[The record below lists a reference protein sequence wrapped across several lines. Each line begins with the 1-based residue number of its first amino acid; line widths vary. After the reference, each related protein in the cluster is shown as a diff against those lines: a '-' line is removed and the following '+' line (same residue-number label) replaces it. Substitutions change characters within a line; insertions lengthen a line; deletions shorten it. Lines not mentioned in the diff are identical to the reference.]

1 MAMPPPGAVCPAMV
15 KLPDVGLICDCKTIV
30 PATRKVQVRAPD
42 AIMHSRS
49 EPEPESANVVTGIT
63 RPPRPPVAAAPKPC
77 AVGKALCR
85 PSGSFEGLKIPAVGG
100 GGGGGGG
107 TGGGGGGGTGGGGG
121 GGGGGGTGGGG
132 GAGGGG
138 GDGGGVVVGGGDG
151 GGVTTGGGEGGG
163 GTTTTGGGG
172 GELDGG
178 VPPVLPPEPP
188 PPQPDR
194 AKAKTSVVEP
204 TTMRPRFCI
213 ELRPLAILIET
224 RAVIYF

>member
-1 MAMPPPGAVCPAMV
+1 MPPPGAVWPATV
-15 KLPDVGLICDCKTIV
+15 KFPDVGFICDCSTIV
-30 PATRKVQVRAPD
+30 PATRKVHVRAPV
-42 AIMHSRS
+42 AIIHSRS
-49 EPEPESANVVTGIT
+49 DPAPESASVVTGIT

-77 AVGKALCR
+77 AVGKALWR
-85 PSGSFEGLKIPAVGG
+85 PSGSFDGLKIPAVGG
-100 GGGGGGG
+100 GGGGVGGGGGDGGDGGG
-107 TGGGGGGGTGGGGG
+107 TGGGGGE
-121 GGGGGGTGGGG
+121 
-132 GAGGGG
+132 GGGG

-151 GGVTTGGGEGGG
+151 GGVTTGGGDGGG

-213 ELRPLAILIET
+213 GLRPLAMLIET
-224 RAVIYF
+224 RAVIYL

>member
-1 MAMPPPGAVCPAMV
+1 MQSRKDPA
-15 KLPDVGLICDCKTIV
+15 
-30 PATRKVQVRAPD
+30 
-42 AIMHSRS
+42 
-49 EPEPESANVVTGIT
+49 PESASVVTGIT
-63 RPPRPPVAAAPKPC
+63 RPPLPPVAAAPKPW
-77 AVGKALCR
+77 AVGKALCL
-85 PSGSFEGLKIPAVGG
+85 PSGNLEGLNIPAVGG
-100 GGGGGGG
+100 GGGGGD
-107 TGGGGGGGTGGGGG
+107 GGGGTGGGG

-138 GDGGGVVVGGGDG
+138 GDEGGVVVGGGEG
-151 GGVTTGGGEGGG
+151 GGVTTGGGDGGG

-178 VPPVLPPEPP
+178 VPPLLPPEPP

-213 ELRPLAILIET
+213 GLRPLAMLN
-224 RAVIYF
+224 